1 MNRTFGNYINGQ
13 WVISAARRTFAV
25 HNPARRG
32 ELVASF
38 QASDAHDVKL
48 AVDAAAGAF
57 EGWSRLPVPKR
68 AGYLMKAAGLLARRR
83 DEAAELLTREE
94 GKILAESRGE
104 VDRAVGLLEYYAGQ
118 SGLLAGETVPSAME
132 NRFLYTLRV
141 PLGPV
146 ALITPWN
153 FPCAIPV
160 WKSAPALLCGNTV
173 VIKPAEQAPASA
185 CLIAEVFHEA
195 GLPQGVFNLVTG
207 DGQSVGEPLTS
218 DSRIKAI
225 SFTGSVEVGKAI
237 ARKCADRLIRVGLE
251 MGGKNPHIVL
261 EDADLDRAVNDVM
274 LGAFWGAGHKC
285 TACSRAIVVD
295 AVYESFVE
303 KLLRRTAELRV
314 GDGLD
319 PQTQVPPLL
328 DETQMKRALDY
339 VALGRKEGA
348 TLAAGGGPL
357 AGGAYVNGWYV
368 APTVFTDVKPGSRL
382 AQEEIF
388 GPVLAVVRVKDFDEA
403 LRVAN
408 DVEFGL
414 SAGLSTRS
422 LARSIEFTRR
432 SEAGVLHVNN
442 PTAGLELQ
450 APFGGMK
457 ASSSGY
463 REMGRAAIDFYT
475 SVKTVYV
482 DI

>member
-1 MNRTFGNYINGQ
+1 MKTYVNYIDGR
-13 WVISAARRTFAV
+13 WTPSATERTFAV
-25 HNPARRG
+25 HNPAHRDQV
-32 ELVASF
+32 VASF
-38 QASDAHDVKL
+38 QASDARDVKL
-48 AVDAAAGAF
+48 AVDAAAAAF
-57 EGWSRLPVPKR
+57 EPWSRVPAPRR
-68 AGYLMKAAGLLARRR
+68 AACLLKAAAALSRRR
-83 DEAAELLTREE
+83 DEAAVLLTREE

-118 SGLLAGETVPSAME
+118 AGMLAGETVPSAME

-173 VIKPAEQAPASA
+173 VLKPAEQAPASA
-185 CLIAEVFHEA
+185 CLLAEVFHEA

-207 DGQSVGEPLTS
+207 DGQSVGEPLTA
-218 DSRIKAI
+218 DPRIKAI

-295 AVYESFVE
+295 AVHDAFIE
-303 KLLRRTAELRV
+303 KLLKRTSELRV

-328 DETQMKRALDY
+328 DETQMQRALDY
-339 VALGRKEGA
+339 IALGQKEGA
-348 TLAAGGGPL
+348 KLLVGGKRL
-357 AGGAYVNGWYV
+357 AGGPYDEGWYV
-368 APTVFTDVKPGSRL
+368 APTVFADVKPGSRL
-382 AQEEIF
+382 AQEEVF

-403 LRVAN
+403 LHIAN
-408 DVEFGL
+408 GVEFGL

-422 LARSIEFTRR
+422 LARTLEFARR

-457 ASSSGY
+457 SSSSGY